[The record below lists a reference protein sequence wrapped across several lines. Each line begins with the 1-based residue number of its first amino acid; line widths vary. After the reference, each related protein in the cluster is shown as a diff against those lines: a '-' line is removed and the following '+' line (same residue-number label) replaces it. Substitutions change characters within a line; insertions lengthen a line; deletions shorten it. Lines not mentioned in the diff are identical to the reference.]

1 MWQAVSQLLS
11 GHFDQTF
18 TIREKRELPG
28 GEVHQAWCVSDGE
41 RQVFIKCD
49 TPDFLQDFKAE
60 ADQLACLARSH
71 TVKTP
76 RVYGV
81 GATREASFCY
91 WNICQFVRLMRTMPI
106 YSVSSWRAY
115 TSGASS
121 LSLVLITITIFPLP
135 HSQILGSAAGQNSFL
150 NNVSAGSYSLRRKRH
165 SFRRYRQHRDRR

>member
-71 TVKTP
+71 
-76 RVYGV
+76 
-81 GATREASFCY
+81 
-91 WNICQFVRLMRTMPI
+91 
-106 YSVSSWRAY
+106 
-115 TSGASS
+115 
-121 LSLVLITITIFPLP
+121 
-135 HSQILGSAAGQNSFL
+135 
-150 NNVSAGSYSLRRKRH
+150 
-165 SFRRYRQHRDRR
+165 